1 MEIFGIVI
9 TTRKKLILAH
19 TLWNSDTRDNPDMF
33 LAKEQVNELSVGELS
48 EDQVGVLLNYL
59 RKV

>member
-9 TTRKKLILAH
+9 TTRKKLTLAH
-19 TLWNSDTRDNPDMF
+19 ILWNSDTRDHPDMF
-33 LAKEQVNELSVGELS
+33 FEKEQVNELSVS
-48 EDQVGVLLNYL
+48 EISEEQVGVLLNYL